1 MQFLLFKKLEMNAVE
16 RAVIAK
22 YVSDYIIDTFLV
34 EEALNALEL
43 TRLVRD
49 ITNDLVSLK
58 VDVPIIA
65 ALAKS
70 NVMIDPRVKI
80 CPRGNGTG
88 PELWFTTESSR
99 IENN

>member
-1 MQFLLFKKLEMNAVE
+1 MNAVE
-16 RAVIAK
+16 RSAIAK

-34 EEALNALEL
+34 EQALNAVEL
-43 TRLVRD
+43 TRLARD
-49 ITNDLVSLK
+49 IANDLVSQK
-58 VDVPIIA
+58 VEVPIIR

-70 NVMIDPRVKI
+70 NVMVDPRVRI
-80 CPRGNGTG
+80 FPRGNGTS

>member
-1 MQFLLFKKLEMNAVE
+1 MAVDEKGLNAVE
-16 RAVIAK
+16 RAAIAK
-22 YVSDYIIDTFLV
+22 YVSDHIIDTFLV
-34 EEALNALEL
+34 EEALNAVEL
-43 TRLVRD
+43 TRLSRD

-58 VDVPIIA
+58 VEVPIIA

-70 NVMIDPRVKI
+70 NVMVDPRVKI
-80 CPRGNGTG
+80 FPRGTGTS